1 MFYISRQ
8 PVADSDRVKHIV
20 VVDHTPKQIV
30 DNHLESQISTLHDN
44 DFHLVAFLAS
54 RSFVA
59 NIFVQLCGAHY
70 SLGLIVKIHIHD
82 IVTALLNVYRL
93 LSEWDKQIFQNAP
106 IHKSANRPYR
116 FSTQKP
122 HFANLQKRTFGSCH
136 KATSRIAI
144 YENALHISYFQF
156 LRSIFLRHQ
165 DFAIFFTIKIK
176 TEVNFFYDLKF
187 IVVSNFYHI
196 FTQNIC

>member
-1 MFYISRQ
+1 MSTACSLNGTSKSFR
-8 PVADSDRVKHIV
+8 
-20 VVDHTPKQIV
+20 TPQSIKAPTV
-30 DNHLESQISTLHDN
+30 PTD
-44 DFHLVAFLAS
+44 LAR
-54 RSFVA
+54 RS
-59 NIFVQLCGAHY
+59 
-70 SLGLIVKIHIHD
+70 
-82 IVTALLNVYRL
+82 
-93 LSEWDKQIFQNAP
+93 
-106 IHKSANRPYR
+106 
-116 FSTQKP
+116 P